1 MPCLIEGRDLTLSV
15 NWFSVTTLSIAIKM
29 MSDKQSTLKHVSQGA
44 DRIQVAVERF
54 CDGCNCS
61 QAVLTS
67 FADRY
72 DLDEGLA
79 MRIASGLGGGVG
91 RMGDV
96 CGTLT
101 GAALV
106 LGLELGPKTREEPDA
121 KEATYVAIRQLQ
133 ERFIERHGS
142 SRCKELLEK
151 DLSIAEEYQ
160 QAKALDLFKTR
171 CPDYVETVVTL
182 LDDLLNEKKTN
193 MKQKILTMLEL
204 QDAMNRKVN
213 SDWLDAGYPW
223 YRAIW
228 TECAEMLDHYGWK
241 WWKHQK
247 PDMQQVHL
255 EIVDIW
261 HFALS
266 DLILHNTTL
275 EEAAELAMKG
285 LGEPS
290 EAVDFRTSIE
300 QLAMASIQTQSA
312 DISHFAA
319 VMQAAELDFD
329 ELFKTYV
336 GKNVLNFFR
345 QDHGYKE
352 GSYIKMWNGREDN
365 EHLAEI
371 LNRLDANSA
380 DFSDEV
386 YRQLELAYPAE

>member
-1 MPCLIEGRDLTLSV
+1 
-15 NWFSVTTLSIAIKM
+15 
-29 MSDKQSTLKHVSQGA
+29 MSDERTTDNQARQGSVRSQA
-44 DRIQVAVERF
+44 AVERF

-61 QAVLTS
+61 QAVLTA
-67 FADRY
+67 FAERFA
-72 DLDEGLA
+72 LDEGFA

-106 LGLELGPKTREEPDA
+106 LGLELGPKTGEESDA
-121 KEATYVAIRQLQ
+121 KETTYVATRQLLD
-133 ERFIERHGS
+133 RFIERHGS
-142 SRCKELLEK
+142 RRCKELLDK
-151 DLSIAEEYQ
+151 DLSIPEEYQ

-171 CPDYVETVVTL
+171 CPHYVETAVTL
-182 LDDLLNEKKTN
+182 LDELLNEKKTN
-193 MKQKILTMLEL
+193 MKQKIITMLEL

-213 SDWLDAGYPW
+213 DDWRDAGYPW

-266 DLILHNTTL
+266 DLILHNATL

-290 EAVDFRTSIE
+290 EVVDFRTSIE
-300 QLAMASIQTQSA
+300 QLAMASIQRQSA

-365 EHLAEI
+365 EYLAEI
-371 LNRLDANSA
+371 LAKLDADSS

-386 YRQLELAYPAE
+386 YRLLEQAYPVE

>member
-1 MPCLIEGRDLTLSV
+1 
-15 NWFSVTTLSIAIKM
+15 
-29 MSDKQSTLKHVSQGA
+29 MSDIETASDQGGA
-44 DRIQVAVERF
+44 CQTSAQAAVERF

-61 QAVLTS
+61 QAVLTA
-67 FADRY
+67 FARRY
-72 DLDEGLA
+72 AIDDTLA
-79 MRIASGLGGGVG
+79 MRIAAGLGGGVG

-101 GAALV
+101 GGALV
-106 LGLELGPKTREEPDA
+106 LGLELGPSARQQVEA
-121 KEATYVAIRQLQ
+121 KEATYLATRRLQ

-142 SRCKELLEK
+142 NRCRDLLEK
-151 DLSIAEEYQ
+151 DLSIEAEYR
-160 QAKALDLFKTR
+160 QAKEQDLFKIR
-171 CPDYVETVVTL
+171 CPDFVATVVDL
-182 LDDLLNEKKTN
+182 LDQELNNKKRN
-193 MKQKILTMLEL
+193 MKQQILTMLEL

-213 SDWLDAGYPW
+213 EDWRDAGYPW

-266 DLILHNTTL
+266 DLILHNASL

-285 LGEPS
+285 LAEPS

-300 QLAMASIQTQSA
+300 QLAMASIQTQCA

-319 VMQAAELDFD
+319 VMRAADLDFD

-345 QDHGYKE
+345 QDHGYKD
-352 GSYIKMWNGREDN
+352 GSYLKLWNGREDN
-365 EHLAEI
+365 EYLAEI
-371 LNRLDANSA
+371 LAALDADSA
-380 DFSDEV
+380 DFGDEV
-386 YRQLELAYPAE
+386 YRQLEQAYPAG

>member
-1 MPCLIEGRDLTLSV
+1 MGLSQPIAGSDLTSAEK
-15 NWFSVTTLSIAIKM
+15 WFSVTPSFSSTSEV
-29 MSDKQSTLKHVSQGA
+29 MSDKRSTDNQAARSEA
-44 DRIQVAVERF
+44 AVARF
-54 CDGCNCS
+54 CDGSNCS
-61 QAVLTS
+61 QAVLTA
-67 FADRY
+67 FAQRY
-72 DLDEGLA
+72 DLDEGVA

-96 CGTLT
+96 CGTLS

-106 LGLELGPKTREEPDA
+106 LGLALGPKTREEADA
-121 KEATYVAIRQLQ
+121 KEATYVAIKQLQ
-133 ERFIERHGS
+133 ERFIQRHGS
-142 SRCKELLEK
+142 NRCKELLEK
-151 DLSIAEEYQ
+151 DLSNPQEYE
-160 QAKALDLFKTR
+160 QAKALGLFENR
-171 CPDYVETVVTL
+171 CPHFVETAVNL
-182 LDDLLNEKKTN
+182 LDDMLNEKKPP

-213 SDWLDAGYPW
+213 EDWRDAGYPW

-266 DLILHNTTL
+266 DLILHNESL
-275 EEAAELAMKG
+275 DQAAELAMKG
-285 LGEPS
+285 LCNPTEV
-290 EAVDFRTSIE
+290 VDFRSSIE
-300 QLAMASIQTQSA
+300 ALALASIQAQSA
-312 DISHFAA
+312 DIGRFAV
-319 VMQAAELDFD
+319 VMQAANLDFD

-352 GSYIKMWNGREDN
+352 GSYIKTWDGREDN
-365 EHLAEI
+365 EYLAEI
-371 LNRLDANSA
+371 LDDLDAEST
-380 DFSDEV
+380 DFSDQV
-386 YRQLELAYPAE
+386 YRRLEQAYPVG

>member
-1 MPCLIEGRDLTLSV
+1 MADEIDPQSDLPVATE
-15 NWFSVTTLSIAIKM
+15 
-29 MSDKQSTLKHVSQGA
+29 
-44 DRIQVAVERF
+44 AVERF
-54 CDGCNCS
+54 CDGCNCAQS
-61 QAVLTS
+61 VLTVY
-67 FADRY
+67 AERY
-72 DLDEGLA
+72 GLDESLA
-79 MRIASGLGGGVG
+79 MRIATGFGGGLG
-91 RMGDV
+91 RMGGI

-106 LGLELGPKTREEPDA
+106 LGLEQGPPTREGRKA
-121 KEATYVAIRQLQ
+121 REATYAATRRLQ

-142 SRCKELLEK
+142 SQCRELLEK
-151 DLSIAEEYQ
+151 DLSIDAEYQ
-160 QAKALDLFKTR
+160 QASDQGLFNTR
-171 CPDYVETVVTL
+171 CTHYVATVVTL
-182 LDDLLNEKKTN
+182 LDDWLNQKKSN

-213 SDWLDAGYPW
+213 PDWRDAAYPW

-255 EIVDIW
+255 ELVDIW

-266 DLILHNTTL
+266 DLILHNETL
-275 EEAAELAMKG
+275 EAAAEQAFEG
-285 LGEPS
+285 LSRPAED
-290 EAVDFRTSIE
+290 ADFRTSIE
-300 QLAMASIQTQSA
+300 QLAMSTIQHQSA
-312 DISHFAA
+312 DIAQFTQVMRAA
-319 VMQAAELDFD
+319 DLGFD

-352 GSYIKMWNGREDN
+352 GSYIKIWQGREDN
-365 EHLAEI
+365 EHLADI
-371 LNRLDANSA
+371 LVTLDADSV

>member
-1 MPCLIEGRDLTLSV
+1 MTAKQLP
-15 NWFSVTTLSIAIKM
+15 
-29 MSDKQSTLKHVSQGA
+29 SDVPAMNKAKSEA
-44 DRIQVAVERF
+44 AVARF

-61 QAVLTS
+61 QAVLTA
-67 FADRY
+67 FAERY
-72 DLDEGLA
+72 AIDDGLA
-79 MRIASGLGGGVG
+79 MRIAAGLGGGVG

-101 GAALV
+101 GGALV
-106 LGLELGPKTREEPDA
+106 LGLELGPRTRREADA
-121 KEATYVAIRQLQ
+121 KEATYAATRRLQ
-133 ERFIERHGS
+133 ERFIQRHGS
-142 SRCKELLEK
+142 NRCRELLEK
-151 DLSIAEEYQ
+151 DLSIEAEYR
-160 QAKALDLFKTR
+160 QAKEQGLFKTR
-171 CPDYVETVVTL
+171 CPNFVETVVDL
-182 LDDLLNEKKTN
+182 LDQEFNNKKMN
-193 MKQKILTMLEL
+193 MKQQILTMLEL

-213 SDWLDAGYPW
+213 EDWRDAGYPW

-266 DLILHNTTL
+266 DLILHNTSL
-275 EEAAELAMKG
+275 DEAAELAMKG
-285 LGEPS
+285 LAEPS
-290 EAVDFRTSIE
+290 GAVDFRTSIE
-300 QLAMASIQTQSA
+300 QLAMASIQTQAA

-319 VMQAAELDFD
+319 VMRAAELGFD

-345 QDHGYKE
+345 QDHGYKD
-352 GSYIKMWNGREDN
+352 GSYIKVWNGREDN

-371 LNRLDANSA
+371 LAELDADST
-380 DFSDEV
+380 DFSDQV
-386 YRQLELAYPAE
+386 YRRLEQAYPAE

>member
-1 MPCLIEGRDLTLSV
+1 
-15 NWFSVTTLSIAIKM
+15 
-29 MSDKQSTLKHVSQGA
+29 MSEEQSNHYRPGQGA
-44 DRIQVAVERF
+44 VSSQAAVERF

-61 QAVLTS
+61 QAVLTT
-67 FADRY
+67 FAKRY
-72 DLDEGLA
+72 ALDEGLA

-106 LGLELGPKTREEPDA
+106 LGLELGPERMEERDA
-121 KEATYVAIRQLQ
+121 KEATYVATRQLQ

-142 SRCKELLEK
+142 SRCRELLEK
-151 DLSIAEEYQ
+151 DLSIPEEYR

-171 CPDYVETVVTL
+171 CPLYVETAVIL
-182 LDDLLNEKKTN
+182 LDELLNEKKIN

-213 SDWLDAGYPW
+213 DDWRDAGYPW

-266 DLILHNTTL
+266 DLILHNATL

-319 VMQAAELDFD
+319 VMQAAELGFD

-352 GSYIKMWNGREDN
+352 GSYIKLWNGREDN
-365 EHLAEI
+365 EHLADI
-371 LNRLDANSA
+371 LANLDASSSG
-380 DFSDEV
+380 FSDEV
-386 YRQLELAYPAE
+386 YRQLEQAYPAE